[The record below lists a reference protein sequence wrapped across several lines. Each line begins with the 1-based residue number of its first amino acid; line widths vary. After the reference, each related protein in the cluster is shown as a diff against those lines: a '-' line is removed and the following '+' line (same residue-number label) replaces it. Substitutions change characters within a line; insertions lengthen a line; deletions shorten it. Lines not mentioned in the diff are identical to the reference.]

1 MGARVLVVEDDR
13 RTAAFLDRVL
23 SRDGYTV
30 RVAFDGPS
38 ALTLAEEE
46 PADLVILDRMLPGL
60 DGLEVARRLRETGS
74 VPILMLTAR
83 GGVGERID
91 GLDAGADD
99 YLVKPFDVGELLA
112 RVRAQVRRQHLEATR
127 GRRGSLSYLDLRID
141 LDAREAYRGN
151 RRLQLRPTT
160 FELLAYFL
168 RNPER
173 VLSRQEILAN
183 VWGYDH
189 MGSSNLIDVRVLDLR
204 RHLEQD
210 GEPRLIH
217 TARQAGYKLAP
228 PLDEVCASG

>member
-1 MGARVLVVEDDR
+1 MAARVLVVEDDR
-13 RTAAFLDRVL
+13 RTAAFLDRAL
-23 SRDGYTV
+23 SRDGYAV
-30 RVAFDGPS
+30 RVAFDGPT
-38 ALTLAEEE
+38 ALTMAAQEA
-46 PADLVILDRMLPGL
+46 PDLVVLDRMLPGL
-60 DGLEVARRLRETGS
+60 DGLEVTRRLRETGS

-127 GRRGSLSYLDLRID
+127 GRHGSVGYRDVRID
-141 LDAREAYRGN
+141 LDARDAYRGD

-160 FELLAYFL
+160 FELLVYFV

-173 VLSRQEILAN
+173 VLSRQDILTN

-189 MGSSNLIDVRVLDLR
+189 MGSS
-204 RHLEQD
+204 
-210 GEPRLIH
+210 
-217 TARQAGYKLAP
+217 
-228 PLDEVCASG
+228 